1 MRVAHVSQRSLAA
14 LKKLKTAHWEAIQ
27 ELAGAVA
34 EGKWEFKEEP
44 HDSDLDL

>member
-1 MRVAHVSQRSLAA
+1 MALVSARSLVA

-34 EGKWEFKEEP
+34 AGKWEFKEESN
-44 HDSDLDL
+44 DSDLDL